1 MRKSFGIL
9 LFLFSFFYG
18 HSQDVNEVING
29 LKLELK
35 TNPDEKRTATI
46 YSDLAWYYANVS
58 IDSALHYGGK
68 AIQESKKLND
78 STLLAQV
85 YSDVGAVHF
94 RNGDFENSKES
105 YLKAY
110 KIRQLRKDQN
120 GLAKININLAS
131 IYTSKQQYKPAMK
144 AYFEALNY
152 FEEIKNDAIV
162 NTTKVNIGLA
172 FTELKNYPKAIQY
185 LSEAIRYEEKNK
197 FYDKLCIS
205 CLNIGNVYLN
215 MKDTVNALSYYNK
228 SLKACKIDGNVKGI
242 ASGYNNIGSIKAV
255 QKKTKEAMQLYDES
269 EKFRAEMNSD
279 LDKASLKLN
288 LVQEILKNKKY
299 KEAQVMLMEI
309 KKVFKAK
316 DSQND
321 LLLTY
326 NFLLPVYAHLNYPD
340 SVTYYFNEASRLREK
355 IIQGSVLKQT
365 AELEA
370 KYETEKK
377 EKLLLQK
384 EAEVQK
390 KNMLFY
396 SAILLALFITIIAFL
411 IYRQQKLKN
420 KQQGQEFDLKTAI
433 SKIETQNKL
442 QEQRLT
448 ISRDL
453 HDNIGA
459 QLTFIISSVD
469 NIKQGF
475 DIQNIKLNDKLK
487 YISEFTKSTIV
498 ELRDTIWAMNNN
510 EIHFED
516 LRARILNFTEKA
528 KFAKEN
534 IDFNFMID
542 DGLDQERLSSVVGMN
557 IYRTIQEAVN
567 NAIKYSDALEIR
579 IDITNLENQIG
590 IEVSDN
596 GIGFDFETTEI
607 GNGLHNMKKRVED
620 ISGIFRVSSET
631 GKGTSISILIE
642 KHFLNN

>member
-1 MRKSFGIL
+1 MRKLFGVL
-9 LFLFSFFYG
+9 MFLCFYYCG
-18 HSQDVNEVING
+18 YSQNVNEVIKG
-29 LKLELK
+29 LRSELK
-35 TNPDEKRTATI
+35 TNPDDKRTATI

-58 IDSALHYGGK
+58 IDSALYYGDR

-94 RNGDFENSKES
+94 RNGDFDNSRDS

-110 KIRQLRKDQN
+110 NIRKLRKDHN

-131 IYTSKQQYKPAMK
+131 IYTSKQQYEPAMK
-144 AYFEALNY
+144 AYFEALDY

-162 NTTKVNIGLA
+162 SATKVNIGVAL
-172 FTELKNYPKAIQY
+172 TELKNYPKAIKY
-185 LSEAIRYEEKNK
+185 LSEAIKYEEKNK
-197 FYDKLCIS
+197 LFDKLCIS
-205 CLNIGNVYLN
+205 CLNIGNVYLQ
-215 MKDTVNALSYYNK
+215 MKDTTNALAFYNR

-288 LVQEILKNKKY
+288 LVKELLNAKKF
-299 KEAQVMLMEI
+299 KEAQVMLMEV
-309 KKVFKAK
+309 KKVFTDKK
-316 DSQND
+316 SQND

-340 SVTYYFNEASRLREK
+340 SVTFYFNEASRLREK
-355 IIQGSVLKQT
+355 ILQGSVLKQT

-370 KYETEKK
+370 KYQTEKK
-377 EKLLLQK
+377 ERLLLQK

-390 KNMLFY
+390 KNMLLY
-396 SAILLALFITIIAFL
+396 SVIALACFIAIVGFL
-411 IYRQQKLKN
+411 IHRQQKLKN
-420 KQQGQEFDLKTAI
+420 KQQEQEFDLKTAI

-475 DIQNIKLNDKLK
+475 DVQNIKLSDKLK
-487 YISEFTKSTIV
+487 YISEFTRSTIV

-528 KFAKEN
+528 KLAKEN
-534 IDFNFMID
+534 IDFNFIID
-542 DGLDQERLSSVVGMN
+542 DRLNQEQLSSVVGMN

-567 NAIKYSDALEIR
+567 NAMKYADASEIR
-579 IDITNLENQIG
+579 IDVMNREDQIQ
-590 IEVSDN
+590 IAVSDD
-596 GIGFDFETTEI
+596 GIGFDLETKEL
-607 GNGLHNMKKRVED
+607 GNGLHNMKKRIED
-620 ISGIFRVSSET
+620 INGIFTISSKI
-631 GKGTSISILIE
+631 GKGTSINILIE
-642 KHFLNN
+642 KHFLNQ